1 MFRWSNRIFAI
12 IALLLILYVFA
23 QDRDRYF
30 KGMKQPEQP
39 AQTEPQSPPQTKSK
53 EGAQPIVLPEQLPES
68 PETAAPQESVD
79 VREVKTVPAKEPV
92 SR

>member
-23 QDRDRYF
+23 QDRNRYF
-30 KGMKQPEQP
+30 KDMKQPETPVQ
-39 AQTEPQSPPQTKSK
+39 EPVQQQGGVQEQMHPVK
-53 EGAQPIVLPEQLPES
+53 LPEQLPES
-68 PETAAPQESVD
+68 VENAPAQQSVD

-92 SR
+92 AH